1 MQYYLLDISIF
12 GIGIMGKKAIQKSEW
27 VFKNGHL

>member
-1 MQYYLLDISIF
+1 MLDNSIF